1 MNKFWRNFIK
11 INLWIM
17 LVLSIVGIILGIV
30 MYYKKD
36 VMKVSEKV
44 SGVSKFPLKISDKIE
59 NEGSMLAD

>member
-1 MNKFWRNFIK
+1 
-11 INLWIM
+11 M